1 MELRETMTLWQRL
14 QNTAK
19 PIVLYGTGNGADAIL
34 DRCEALGIPVAGI
47 FASDDFVRHQ
57 QFRGFTVQRY
67 AELCAKLP
75 DCIILIAFASERPE
89 ILERFFRLA
98 ERHETYAPHLPL
110 FGDLSLV
117 SPSWLLDHEEA
128 LQEVWELLADEES
141 RRVMRNVL
149 DYKLSGRLEYLAPVT
164 DRRGDLETLF
174 DFSEAETYMDLG
186 AYRGETID
194 EFLALTEGRY
204 EHIYAVEPDPK
215 NFARLRQHMERNQ
228 ISKCSLIAGG
238 IWKEE
243 GRIAFESKGGRMS
256 CHDEHTADT
265 VPAVTI
271 DGILAGRPVS
281 YLKFDVEGAEMEAL
295 EGGRESIGRFRP
307 KLLIAGY
314 HHDDDLWRIP
324 LYLHSLC
331 PDYRIYLRRHPY
343 VPCWEINF
351 FVHP

>member
-1 MELRETMTLWQRL
+1 
-14 QNTAK
+14 
-19 PIVLYGTGNGADAIL
+19 
-34 DRCEALGIPVAGI
+34 
-47 FASDDFVRHQ
+47 
-57 QFRGFTVQRY
+57 
-67 AELCAKLP
+67 
-75 DCIILIAFASERPE
+75 
-89 ILERFFRLA
+89 
-98 ERHETYAPHLPL
+98 
-110 FGDLSLV
+110 
-117 SPSWLLDHEEA
+117 
-128 LQEVWELLADEES
+128 
-141 RRVMRNVL
+141 MRNVL

-243 GRIAFESKGGRMS
+243 GRIAFASKGGRMS
-256 CHDEHTADT
+256 CHDEHAADT